1 MAVDK
6 NLKEKIDS
14 IPSTQ
19 PKGLKLGGCARCREY
34 GRLTRVPWEDP
45 YLGKVAG
52 VGFAGNVSKSQS
64 LLKDW
69 LKNSTVS
76 GLEIPRIYLS
86 RLILSPSPKRKI
98 ARNLTN
104 KTISV

>member
-34 GRLTRVPWEDP
+34 GKLTRVPWEDP
-45 YLGKVAG
+45 YTGESGWGWLCRECIEKSESVKRLAKKFYG
-52 VGFAGNVSKSQS
+52 VRFGDTPDLSKSFNPVPKPKK
-64 LLKDW
+64 KD
-69 LKNSTVS
+69 
-76 GLEIPRIYLS
+76 
-86 RLILSPSPKRKI
+86 RKK
-98 ARNLTN
+98 LD
-104 KTISV
+104 K